1 MGIEPNPIPVKA
13 ILARQGIGHGLRLPL
28 LSLSAAHSQTAA
40 TIDADVRAL
49 ELECRDTLAA

>member
-28 LSLSAAHSQTAA
+28 TTLSEAHAA
-40 TIDADVRAL
+40 TADAM
-49 ELECRDTLAA
+49 AARIAEVERRSRTG